1 MYPILLHLGPAVVPS
16 YGVLAALAIVAG
28 LLLSLRTAR
37 QQGLDPNRIWTVGVL
52 ALFAGAVVAKGAAV
66 AMHWTAFEEQ
76 PLQLMSLT
84 ALGGSGQGY
93 IGLATGL
100 AVVLIFAWRQKIPV
114 RAVLDTL
121 SAPLLVALSIESVG
135 CLLAGSAFGV
145 PTHAWWGIKYGSVYA
160 LVWWGT
166 PMGIPLEPVQIWTAV
181 ADLLL
186 AALVYWMGSWGLR
199 TGRVA
204 GTAMF
209 GGAIVHFLLQFWRGD
224 VEPLRWAAGV
234 LTGAQVACLLLLA
247 GAAWLWWEPVKWQPP
262 LDVMQEPGS
271 RAVPR

>member
-1 MYPILLHLGPAVVPS
+1 VPS
-16 YGVLAALAIVAG
+16 YGVLAAVAIIAG
-28 LLLSLRTAR
+28 LLLSLQTAR
-37 QQGLDPNRIWTVGVL
+37 QQGLDPNKIWTVGVL
-52 ALFAGAVVAKGAAV
+52 ALFAGAVVAKAAAV
-66 AMHWTAFEEQ
+66 AMHWAAFEEN

-93 IGLATGL
+93 IGLAAGL
-100 AVVLIFAWRQKIPV
+100 AVVLIFAWRQKLSV
-114 RAVLDTL
+114 RAVLDCL
-121 SAPLLVALSIESVG
+121 SAPLLVAMSIESIG

-145 PTHAWWGIKYGSVYA
+145 PTHSAWGIKYGSVYA

-166 PMGIPLEPVQIWTAV
+166 PMGIPLAPVQIWTAF

-209 GGAIVHFLLQFWRGD
+209 GGAIVHFLLQMWRGD
-224 VEPLRWAAGV
+224 VAPLPWAAGV
-234 LTGAQVACLLLLA
+234 LTGTQVVCLLLLA
-247 GAAWLWWEPVKWQPP
+247 GAGWLWWEPVQWQPP
-262 LDVMQEPGS
+262 LEVMQEPGS

>member
-1 MYPILLHLGPAVVPS
+1 MYPVLLHLGPAVVPS
-16 YGVLAALAIVAG
+16 YGVLAAVAIVAG

-37 QQGLDPNRIWTVGVL
+37 QQGLDPNKIWTVGVL
-52 ALFAGAVVAKGAAV
+52 ALFAGALVAKAAAV
-66 AMHWTAFEEQ
+66 AMHWDAFQEN

-100 AVVLIFAWRQKIPV
+100 LVVVLFAWRQKMPI

-121 SAPLLVALSIESVG
+121 SAPLLVALSIESIG

-145 PTHAWWGIKYGSVYA
+145 PTHAWWGIKYGSVFA

-166 PMGIPLEPVQIWTAV
+166 PMGIALEPVQIWMAG

-209 GGAIVHFLLQFWRGD
+209 GGAIVHFLLQLWRGD
-224 VEPLRWAAGV
+224 VAPLQWTDGA
-234 LTGAQVACLLLLA
+234 LTGTQVVCLLLLP
-247 GAAWLWWEPVKWQPP
+247 GTVWLWWEPVMGQAPGN
-262 LDVMQEPGS
+262 QEAA
-271 RAVPR
+271 R